1 MGDKVYGFCGTNKC
15 KREVVAMSYLLQY
28 VDQITLNAS
37 SSGKYTGTLAF
48 ELPAGWHKTNTIV
61 IGAMVIPDW
70 EEGQRYHMWQPI
82 EARDQIDDITI
93 NIYNGESTS
102 DPTTLSV
109 TFTDSAQLNPKIDIL
124 LLNTTELGIFG
135 KITGGGTNPPLGD

>member
-28 VDQITLNAS
+28 VDQLTLNAS
-37 SSGKYTGTLAF
+37 SSGKYTGTLDF
-48 ELPAGWHKTNTIV
+48 TLPTGWYKTNTIV

-70 EEGQRYHMWQPI
+70 EEGQRYHVWQPI

-93 NIYNGESTS
+93 NIYNGDSAS
-102 DPTTLSV
+102 GPTTLSV
-109 TFTDSAQLNPKIDIL
+109 TFTDSTQLNPKIEIL
-124 LLNTTELGIFG
+124 LLNTTELNAISAGEI
-135 KITGGGTNPPLGD
+135 NPPLGG